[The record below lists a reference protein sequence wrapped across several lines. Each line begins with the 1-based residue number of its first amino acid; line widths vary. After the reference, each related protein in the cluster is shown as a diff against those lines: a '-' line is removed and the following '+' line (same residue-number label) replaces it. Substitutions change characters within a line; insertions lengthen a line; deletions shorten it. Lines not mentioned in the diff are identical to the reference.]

1 MSKKGEYV
9 KFKNYERKRKSPV
22 IIYADFESI
31 LVPEVNGKQNPEE
44 SYTNKYQKY
53 ITCSYGYKSVCVNDK
68 FSKLFK
74 TYFGED
80 AVYNF
85 INSIIEESEYCSD
98 VIKKYFNKEL
108 VMTKE
113 DN

>member
-31 LVPEVNGKQNPEE
+31 LVSEVNGKQNPEE
-44 SYTNKYQKY
+44 YYTNKYQKH
-53 ITCSYGYKSVCVNDK
+53 IACSYGYKLVCVNDK

-74 TYFGED
+74 TYLGED

-85 INSIIEESEYCSD
+85 INSIIEESEYCSE
-98 VIKKYFNKEL
+98 VIKKYFNKNL
-108 VMTKE
+108 
-113 DN
+113 